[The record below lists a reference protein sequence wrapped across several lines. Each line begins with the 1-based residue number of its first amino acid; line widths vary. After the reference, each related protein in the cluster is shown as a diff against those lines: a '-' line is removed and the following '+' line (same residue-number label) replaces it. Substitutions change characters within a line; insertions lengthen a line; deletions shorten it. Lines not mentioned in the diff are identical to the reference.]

1 MKKSLLITIIIVAV
15 LVIAVVVLFATG
27 VIGNKNVELNLQEV
41 STKIVDNSVF
51 KEMATMDIDKETAV
65 SLMELEEGQVEEVV
79 GKVPMMNVHAS
90 MFVIIKANDGKV
102 DEVLQKV
109 ENYATNYEA
118 QWERYLPEQYELVKN
133 REVGTTGNYVYM
145 IVAENSSELVKN
157 IK

>member
-90 MFVIIKANDGKV
+90 MFVIIKAADGKV

-118 QWERYLPEQYELVKN
+118 QWERYLPEQYEIVKN
-133 REVGTTGNYVYM
+133 REVGKIGSYVYM
-145 IVAENSSELVKN
+145 IVAENASELVKN

>member
-118 QWERYLPEQYELVKN
+118 QWERYLPEQYEIVKN
-133 REVGTTGNYVYM
+133 REVGKIGSYVYM
-145 IVAENSSELVKN
+145 IVAENASELVKN

>member
-1 MKKSLLITIIIVAV
+1 MKKSLLITIILVAILAITV
-15 LVIAVVVLFATG
+15 VILFATG
-27 VIGNKNVELNLQEV
+27 VIGSKNVELDLTQV

-51 KEMATMDIDKETAV
+51 KEMAAMDMDKATV
-65 SLMELEEGQVEEVV
+65 TSLMELEEAQVEDVV
-79 GKVPMMNVHAS
+79 GKFPMMNVHAS
-90 MFVIIKANDGKV
+90 MFVIIKAADGKV

-109 ENYATNYEA
+109 ETYATNYEA